1 MSLRNVF
8 FYRFRQITLANSFL
22 SDQIV
27 YGECHRVHR
36 LFSKSDMCQLT

>member
-8 FYRFRQITLANSFL
+8 FDRFRQIPLPYSFL

-27 YGECHRVHR
+27 YGGCHRVHR